1 MVTPSAEETRP
12 RSSRPGWRLVMLTGM
27 FLILFFLLFTRL
39 WFIQVAAGKT
49 YQTQASR
56 QTVYQVST
64 QAPRGE
70 IRDREGRLLATSRFV
85 PAILVD
91 RKQLPTDLVED
102 VQQQLSTML
111 DIPPG
116 EIADAFETGGPRI
129 TIAEVDAETAYRV
142 MERRRQLPG
151 VVVELV
157 PARVYPEG
165 DVLAHVL
172 GHIGRPSE
180 EDVAERPEID
190 PNVIIGKAGVER
202 TYDEFLQGDP
212 GTVSY
217 RINARNQVI
226 RELREIPPTQGDTI
240 YLTIDLEVQR
250 ELEEVLEGVI
260 ELSNEVKATDED
272 EIFLHTTERAAGMV
286 LDPKTGEVIAMASY
300 PDFDPSVFVGG
311 LSQTEFESLN
321 ESQAFNNLVIQGEY
335 APASTFKAV
344 GYVTALEE
352 QMWPEDITVPG
363 PEGTVECDGRIEFPF
378 GDGSQEVLYD
388 WYHPEDYGSLDLH
401 TSLARSCNIYFWKV
415 ALRIWRDYQGTERE
429 NLLQNWARQ
438 MGFGSTSGIDLPFEH
453 DGLVPDRALFEDLAA
468 EGVIRNTGWQGGD
481 LMNMAV
487 GQGFMLSTPLQL
499 ANAYASIVNGGVV
512 WKPHVVQSVR
522 DASGTEVLS
531 NDAEVVRRLDIDPA
545 TISMFRQ
552 DLTLIP
558 SIGTAQGAFADFGPG
573 LEQVGGKTGTTKG
586 TDTRDPTALFVGVAP
601 VDDPRYVVVVVV
613 EEGGNGGRVA
623 APGVRRILQS
633 LMGNTPTELVPG
645 EESD

>member
-12 RSSRPGWRLVMLTGM
+12 RTSRPGWRLVMLTGL

-91 RKQLPTDLVED
+91 RKQLPTDRVED

-111 DIPPG
+111 DIPPD

-129 TIAEVDAETAYRV
+129 TIAEVDADTAYRV

-180 EDVAERPEID
+180 EDVAERPDID

-202 TYDEFLQGDP
+202 TYDEFLQGDQ

-240 YLTIDLEVQR
+240 YLTIDLEIQR

-260 ELSNEVKATDED
+260 DLSNEVKATAED
-272 EIFLHTTERAAGMV
+272 EYFLHTTERAAGMV
-286 LDPKTGEVIAMASY
+286 LDPKTGEVLAMASY

-311 LSQTEFESLN
+311 LSQYEFEGLN

-352 QMWPEDITVPG
+352 QMWPEDITIPG
-363 PEGTVECDGRIEFPF
+363 PDGTVECDGRIEFPF

-388 WYHPEDYGSLDLH
+388 WYHPDTYGSLDLH

-415 ALRIWRDYQGTERE
+415 ALRIWRDYKGTERE
-429 NLLQNWARQ
+429 NLLQDWARE

-512 WKPHVVQSVR
+512 WKPHVVQAIR

-545 TISMFRQ
+545 TISMFRRGPHPHPVDRDCPGSFRRLRPRFGAGGGQ
-552 DLTLIP
+552 DRDD
-558 SIGTAQGAFADFGPG
+558 QGDRYQRPDRALCGGGPG
-573 LEQVGGKTGTTKG
+573 
-586 TDTRDPTALFVGVAP
+586 R
-601 VDDPRYVVVVVV
+601 
-613 EEGGNGGRVA
+613 
-623 APGVRRILQS
+623 
-633 LMGNTPTELVPG
+633 
-645 EESD
+645 